1 MTAAAEIFHERHL
14 ALVLV
19 LVLVLFVLVSV
30 GMLIGQGVG
39 QMAVHVI
46 DAVLAH
52 VRSNP

>member
-14 ALVLV
+14 ALSLV
-19 LVLVLFVLVSV
+19 LVLVVLVSV
-30 GMLIGQGVG
+30 GMLIGEGVG
-39 QMAVHVI
+39 QVAVHVI